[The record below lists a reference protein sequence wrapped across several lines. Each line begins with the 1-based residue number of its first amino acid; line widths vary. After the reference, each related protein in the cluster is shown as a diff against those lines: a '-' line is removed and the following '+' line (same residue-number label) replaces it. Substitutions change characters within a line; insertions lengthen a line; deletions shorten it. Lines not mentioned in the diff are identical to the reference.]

1 MNGYRGPIRSAGIR
15 LRERH
20 RIGEIE
26 NVSGGL
32 NACNV
37 VTGFAYAAIGTVA
50 VATGAA
56 ELVAVGGFLVGTG
69 FWLASV

>member
-15 LRERH
+15 QRERH

-32 NACNV
+32 NAYNV
-37 VTGFAYAAIGTVA
+37 ATGFAYAAIGT